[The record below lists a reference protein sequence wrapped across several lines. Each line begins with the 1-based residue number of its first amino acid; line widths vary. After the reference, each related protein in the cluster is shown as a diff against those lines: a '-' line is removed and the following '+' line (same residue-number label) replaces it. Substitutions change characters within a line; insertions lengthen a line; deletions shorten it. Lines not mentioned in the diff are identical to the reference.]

1 VFEREFERRFE
12 LPPEAD
18 VEHIRAKFVKGCS
31 RCTLRSSR
39 RDAEEGGNH
48 EHLISEIP

>member
-18 VEHIRAKFVKGCS
+18 VEHIRAKFVKGVLEVHAPKLKARRRRRWQS
-31 RCTLRSSR
+31 RTP
-39 RDAEEGGNH
+39 DQ
-48 EHLISEIP
+48 